1 MARPGMPFR
10 KAAEARRTT
19 PGPQSTRYGV
29 LLTRI
34 ATDGPERSGSA
45 LGFPVP
51 SITTWVRDDTAPGVG
66 DCAKAL
72 GHPSAQA
79 QPKKMATVFKR
90 CDRAG
95 SRRGA

>member
-10 KAAEARRTT
+10 KAADARRTT

-29 LLTRI
+29 LLTTI

-51 SITTWVRDDTAPGVG
+51 SITTCVRKDVEAGVD
-66 DCAKAL
+66 DCANIFAQ
-72 GHPSAQA
+72 PSAKAPQNRIA
-79 QPKKMATVFKR
+79 QIFTHSYPA
-90 CDRAG
+90 AWW
-95 SRRGA
+95 RGV